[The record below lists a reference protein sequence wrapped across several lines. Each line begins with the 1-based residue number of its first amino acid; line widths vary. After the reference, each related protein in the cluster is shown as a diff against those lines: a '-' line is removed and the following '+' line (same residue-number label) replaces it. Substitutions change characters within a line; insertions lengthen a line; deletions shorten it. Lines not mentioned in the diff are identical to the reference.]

1 MAKKKKNGPNRSQ
14 KESYKRRLDRQ
25 IVVKNNQKEV
35 ELAKRE
41 AEVAKRKAAIYQ
53 QQVEQLEQAERLRVE
68 QAKPVEQPAAGH
80 IMSPVFLELCITVD
94 LQHKS

>member
-14 KESYKRRLDRQ
+14 KDSYQRRLHRQ
-25 IVVKNNQKEV
+25 IVVKNNKKEV
-35 ELAKRE
+35 ELAQRE
-41 AEVAKRKAAIYQ
+41 AEVAKREAAVYK

-80 IMSPVFLELCITVD
+80 IMSPVFLEFCSFIVTY
-94 LQHKS
+94 